1 MKRFALAIALPMLL
15 VGPALA
21 ADPGQQAKALMKG
34 YFDSYVADLRTITN
48 IDSGTGDAEGSRKIA
63 EFLKGK
69 LEPMGAKVEFRS
81 NARST
86 HVIARFK
93 GEGRLKLL
101 LMAHTDT
108 VFLKGDAAKRPF
120 RMDAQRRA
128 YGPGVGDD
136 KATVMQTVYA
146 MQVLKDLDHRKYGEI
161 VLYFDGEEETGS
173 DLTEAIIKELSAKVD
188 AVLVLDTARPNWGIV
203 TKRKGRAEYEI
214 KVSGRSGH
222 AGNAAHHAAS
232 AVMELGYQLTKLH
245 QLASPLP
252 KDPGAFTRESLEQRG
267 IKEHGQFVP
276 ANTINVGVIQTPN
289 QKLNVIPDQAV
300 AKLEVR
306 CFETKE
312 QERLD
317 RAIRALAKQPT
328 VGGTTV
334 TVTGEMTGTPMEK
347 TPAVQV
353 LVDAYRD
360 VVKRE
365 YGAEVIEY
373 SAGGLTDGNISS
385 PYAPTIDALGIEN
398 YDEHTDR
405 EWVDLNTVEPRTV
418 ALVGLIQE
426 LEGRLDLL
434 KKAR

>member
-1 MKRFALAIALPMLL
+1 MKRLALAIALQLAVAAP
-15 VGPALA
+15 VLA
-21 ADPGQQAKALMKG
+21 ADPGAQAKQLMTR
-34 YFDSYVADLRTITN
+34 YFDAFVADLATITN

-69 LEPMGAKVEFRS
+69 LEPMGAKVEFRA
-81 NARST
+81 NDRST
-86 HVIARFK
+86 HVIARFR
-93 GEGRLKLL
+93 GEGKLKLL

-108 VFLKGDAAKRPF
+108 VFSRGDAAKRPF

-146 MQVLKDLDHRKYGEI
+146 MQVLKDLDHRRYGEI

-173 DLTEAIIKELSAKVD
+173 DLTDALIKELASQAD

-214 KVSGRSGH
+214 KVTGRSGH
-222 AGNAAHHAAS
+222 AGNAAQHSAS

-252 KDPGAFTRESLEQRG
+252 KDPHAYTRESLAKRG
-267 IKEHGQFVP
+267 IREHGQFVP
-276 ANTINVGVIQTPN
+276 ANTINVGVIRTPN
-289 QKLNVIPDQAV
+289 QKVNVIPDEAV
-300 AKLEVR
+300 ARLEVR
-306 CFETKE
+306 CFETRE
-312 QERLD
+312 LERLD
-317 RAIRALAKQPT
+317 RTIRDLAKSPT

-334 TVTGEMTGTPMEK
+334 TVTGQMTGTPMEK

-353 LVDAYRD
+353 LVDTYRD

-365 YGAEVIEY
+365 YGAEIVEY
-373 SAGGLTDGNISS
+373 AAGGLTDGNISS

-418 ALVGLIQE
+418 ALVRLIQE
-426 LEGRLDLL
+426 LEGKVGEL
-434 KKAR
+434 KRRR